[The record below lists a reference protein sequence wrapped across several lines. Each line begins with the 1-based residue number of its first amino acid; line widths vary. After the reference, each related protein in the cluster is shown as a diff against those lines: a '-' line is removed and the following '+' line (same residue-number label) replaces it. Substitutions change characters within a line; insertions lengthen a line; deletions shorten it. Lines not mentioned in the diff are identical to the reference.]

1 MQTYLF
7 IFCGSLLLSLA
18 FTPLVIFVAR
28 ALNIYDD
35 LHARKIH
42 AQAVPRI
49 GGVAIFLAMMALTIP
64 ALLLNNTIGVA
75 FQAIQSQVLA
85 LLAAGILVFLMGF
98 ADDLCRLRARTK
110 FIVQILAAL
119 LVCGYGIRIES
130 IQVADWFTIEFGPLS
145 WPLTVLW
152 IVGITNAVNF
162 IDGLDGLA
170 AGIATITCGVIAL
183 LAVLSGQVVMAVL
196 MLALLGSL
204 IGFLAF
210 NFNPARLFMGDSGS
224 MFLGFML
231 AAASVMCAH
240 KASTLIGL
248 ALPFLALGIPIFDTL
263 FSMLR
268 RLLERRSIFSPD
280 RSHIHHR
287 LIDMGLQQRH
297 VVLFLYTVTLLITAL
312 GMFMML
318 ARDSGKV
325 VVLICVTL
333 LLVLVFRVIGAV
345 RLRETLVRLKTNL
358 KQTRNHNQ
366 QHRQFEDALLLMRN
380 VHTFDQWWL
389 AACAAATQLD
399 LTWISISFQSRS
411 GTDRTLVW
419 RNPDQHP
426 DQKPDQ
432 HPDQQHDLKLDP
444 LADLLGMELPVRQR
458 RSGPSLRLMLAI
470 PANGSLEFA
479 SHRMKLFA
487 RLIDE
492 HPIASLKDIGGQ
504 RAEGRIGKKVE
515 LRMQN
520 AETRKLEVEN

>member
-1 MQTYLF
+1 MKTYLF

-18 FTPLVIFVAR
+18 FTPLVIFIAR

-35 LHARKIH
+35 LHARKVH

-49 GGVAIFLAMMALTIP
+49 GGVGIFLAMMALTIP
-64 ALLLNNTIGVA
+64 ALLLNNTIGIA

-85 LLAAGILVFLMGF
+85 LLAAGTLIFLMGF
-98 ADDLCRLRARTK
+98 TDDLCRLRARTK

-130 IQVADWFTIEFGPLS
+130 INVADWFTIRFGPLS

-170 AGIATITCGVIAL
+170 AGIAAITCGVIAL
-183 LAVLSGQVVMAVL
+183 LALLSGQAVMAVL

-240 KASTLIGL
+240 KASALIGL

-312 GMFMML
+312 GMFMMV
-318 ARDSGKV
+318 ARDSGKL
-325 VVLICVTL
+325 VVLLCVTL
-333 LLVLVFRVIGAV
+333 LLVLVFRVIGAI
-345 RLRETLVRLKTNL
+345 RLRETIAQLKLNL
-358 KQTRNHNQ
+358 QRARDHNL
-366 QHRQFEDALLLMRN
+366 QHRRFNDALLFLRN
-380 VHTFDQWWL
+380 AQTFDQWWQ
-389 AACAAATQLD
+389 AACAAAAQLD
-399 LTWISISFQSRS
+399 LTWISISFQSRG

-419 RNPDQHP
+419 RNPDQKPDQRP
-426 DQKPDQ
+426 DQKPD
-432 HPDQQHDLKLDP
+432 PKSDP
-444 LADLLGMELPVRQR
+444 LADLLDMELPVRQR
-458 RSGPSLRLMLAI
+458 RAGPALRMLLAV

-479 SHRMKLFA
+479 SHRLKLFA

-492 HPIASLKDIGGQ
+492 HPIANIREWRIGN
-504 RAEGRIGKKVE
+504 AEGRRLISEEAISREAVSQEAKK
-515 LRMQN
+515 
-520 AETRKLEVEN
+520 